1 MISMTFTGPLLQR
14 KLSFFTIHDRAKIRR
29 VDSEEFRFV
38 SRTGPSVWWQ
48 ADCARRAGRRGEAG
62 LGFRHHVGRAV
73 LDPGPPGH
81 GSVDIVPAQS
91 HGGTLLAAA
100 R

>member
-38 SRTGPSVWWQ
+38 PRTCPSVWWQ
-48 ADCARRAGRRGEAG
+48 ADCARAG
-62 LGFRHHVGRAV
+62 
-73 LDPGPPGH
+73 DPLHCYAKENSP
-81 GSVDIVPAQS
+81 
-91 HGGTLLAAA
+91 
-100 R
+100 

>member
-62 LGFRHHVGRAV
+62 VGFRHHVGRAV
-73 LDPGPPGH
+73 LDPRPPC
-81 GSVDIVPAQS
+81 PALFVIAPPS
-91 HGGTLLAAA
+91 NPPALLP
-100 R
+100 RPL